1 MLEGTAERFIFFLK
15 YVNSRLFHYLMRMV
29 TLQNRGIDKAET
41 LADFFVSAFN
51 SNDECWDSQSPELEN
66 FYWSSD
72 GLPANLF

>member
-1 MLEGTAERFIFFLK
+1 
-15 YVNSRLFHYLMRMV
+15 MRMV

-41 LADFFVSAFN
+41 LADFFASAFN

-72 GLPANLF
+72 GLPANLFWP